1 MVFIDPGRCA
11 LSGGSSAGGGR
22 VAVITP
28 VWNGAD
34 VIGGCVESVRGQT
47 VGDWIHVVV
56 DNASDDGTVEAVH
69 RAAGGDPRVR
79 VVRHAEH
86 LPMLGSWNRAMP
98 TVPEDVTW
106 VKHLAADDRMAPHAL
121 AAMRV
126 AAARSERTVMI
137 GARWRE
143 GDLVAPARRHAVP
156 AVRTGRQAMRDYL
169 LGGPDVFGTPSASL
183 FRRDALPAGDMYDAS
198 PWPPGLA
205 SGVPGPN
212 TDKTALAPVLMQGD
226 FVFVDDVL
234 TWDEPRPG
242 SQSGFAATMRIQVPG
257 DLDMVAALGP
267 DFLTRDELAHRLTEL
282 SVRYAKSLAKACA
295 ARRPLCEPAF
305 AVLHDHVLR
314 HLVGTM
320 RAQGFRRAPAVLV
333 PFRVGMALAARRA

>member
-1 MVFIDPGRCA
+1 MFIDPGRCA
-11 LSGGSSAGGGR
+11 LSGASSAGAGR

-34 VIGGCVESVRGQT
+34 VIGGCVDSVRGQT
-47 VGDWIHVVV
+47 IGDWVHVVV
-56 DNASDDGTVEAVH
+56 DNASDDGTAEVVG

-86 LPMLGSWNRAMP
+86 LPMLGSWNRAMRA
-98 TVPEDVTW
+98 VPGGATW

-121 AAMRV
+121 AAMLD
-126 AAARSERTVMI
+126 AAARSQRTVMV

-143 GDLVAPARRHAVP
+143 GDVVAPSPRHAVP

-212 TDKTALAPVLMQGD
+212 TDKTALAPVLVQGD

-257 DLDMVAALGP
+257 DIDMLTALGP
-267 DFLTRDELAHRLTEL
+267 RFLTRDELGDRLTQL
-282 SVRYAKSLAKACA
+282 SVRYARSLAKACA
-295 ARRPLCEPAF
+295 ARRPLREPAF

-320 RAQGFRRAPAVLV
+320 RGQGFRRAPAVLLPCRGV
-333 PFRVGMALAARRA
+333 MALAARRA